1 MEELL
6 ARLIA
11 LQPKAQRIFE
21 GNMREEFGD
30 VPDTAVW
37 ATLEYGYDGDPRWHC
52 GFLYSSWTAIGP
64 VTRWALRAV
73 RRTPAEAV
81 QAMLD
86 DIRIAN

>member
-1 MEELL
+1 MLDELL

-11 LQPKAQRIFE
+11 LQPQAQRIWE
-21 GNMREEFGD
+21 GTMREEFGD
-30 VPDTAVW
+30 VPDTTAVW

-52 GFLYSSWTAIGP
+52 GYRYTAWTAIGP
-64 VTRWALRAV
+64 VPRWALRAV

-86 DIRIAN
+86 DLA